1 MNQFL
6 KLKNFKTL
14 LVDDNA
20 IVRDTMKMI
29 FTQKGC
35 MLKVFETA
43 EEGLQALEKE
53 HFDILISDLQLPG
66 IDGVEFFKRA
76 MISHPDTIKILISGY
91 GHEST
96 VSEAFEIGVHAFIRK
111 PFSLTAFLD
120 QLMPY
125 VEQRCNRMSHNQD
138 TAEYE
143 EEPEDRKQG
152 RTTGNHGKG
161 AWKSSAKHNMS
172 PLSYLPPEPKKD
184 GAFNDRQYYPNQV
197 AV

>member
-20 IVRDTMKMI
+20 VVRDTMKMI
-29 FTQKGC
+29 FAQKEC
-35 MLKVFETA
+35 ILEAFETA

-53 HFDILISDLQLPG
+53 CFDILISDLQLPG

-76 MISHPDTIKILISGY
+76 VVVQPDTIKILISGY
-91 GHEST
+91 GNEST

-125 VEQRCNRMSHNQD
+125 VEQRCNRTSRNQD
-138 TAEYE
+138 TAGNE
-143 EEPEDRKQG
+143 EEAEDQSQH
-152 RTTGNHGKG
+152 RTAGNQGKG
-161 AWKSSAKHNMS
+161 ARRSRAKHNMS
-172 PLSYLPPEPKKD
+172 PLSYLPYNPTKD
-184 GAFNDRQYYPNQV
+184 GILSDGPYYPNQA